1 MAAAPKSPGR
11 AASARYQAEVA
22 ASRARF
28 LSAEAIDPGTV
39 RRPILASW
47 RRSLGQNVAAD
58 KVQMS
63 YDRDVRH
70 DTRLGRSSA
79 PVLRAL
85 SERLEGQP
93 VSVVLTDQR
102 GLVLERLTGDRDLER
117 HLDRVLLAPGFSYA
131 EDVVGTNGI
140 GTALEMGGP
149 AHVFGHEH
157 YAEDLE
163 ELACAGVPIHD
174 PVSGR
179 LVGAIDLTCWRR
191 DSGSLLLTVAKTT
204 AEQIREALTADSDAS
219 QMRVFQEYLRASRH
233 GHGIVLAVHDDML
246 MINERGR
253 SSLEPA
259 DQTAVLAHAAEARSS
274 RQDRTV
280 AVDLPSGQRARLDC
294 RTVGGDDQAPGV
306 VVHVKLDPH
315 DLPDQE
321 HRRSMAAPM
330 ALPGLVGSAAQ
341 WRHACRKVEEAF
353 RAGEWLAVAGE
364 DGVGKLALLQ
374 AVHLRRFPVGR
385 YAVLDARTAPLGAE
399 WLSEVRREFRQSVD
413 TVILRHVDSL
423 DTRTARGLCD
433 VLRHARDIGG
443 DYQLD
448 AIEITTDEAPTL
460 SVLWLHGL
468 GADGHDFEPIV
479 PELRLRSPVRF
490 VFPHAPLR
498 RVTIN
503 GGMAMRAWYDILG
516 FDRHAR
522 EDAAGI
528 RASAAAV
535 TQLIDREVE
544 RGIPAERI
552 VLAGFSQGGA
562 VALHTALREPRPLAG
577 VMALSTYLP
586 LAPLLA
592 AERSAA
598 NAGIPIFMAHGT
610 STKCCRCR

>member
-321 HRRSMAAPM
+321 HRRSMTAPM
-330 ALPGLVGSAAQ
+330 ALPGWSAPPPSGDTPAARWRRRSEPVSGWPSRARTGSASWRCCRPCTCVGSRWVAT
-341 WRHACRKVEEAF
+341 RCSTHARRPWVPSGC
-353 RAGEWLAVAGE
+353 
-364 DGVGKLALLQ
+364 
-374 AVHLRRFPVGR
+374 RRF
-385 YAVLDARTAPLGAE
+385 
-399 WLSEVRREFRQSVD
+399 
-413 TVILRHVDSL
+413 
-423 DTRTARGLCD
+423 
-433 VLRHARDIGG
+433 
-443 DYQLD
+443 
-448 AIEITTDEAPTL
+448 
-460 SVLWLHGL
+460 
-468 GADGHDFEPIV
+468 
-479 PELRLRSPVRF
+479 
-490 VFPHAPLR
+490 
-498 RVTIN
+498 
-503 GGMAMRAWYDILG
+503 
-516 FDRHAR
+516 
-522 EDAAGI
+522 AASSG
-528 RASAAAV
+528 RASTPSSSA
-535 TQLIDREVE
+535 TW
-544 RGIPAERI
+544 
-552 VLAGFSQGGA
+552 
-562 VALHTALREPRPLAG
+562 TASTPGPLAACATCSATP
-577 VMALSTYLP
+577 VT
-586 LAPLLA
+586 
-592 AERSAA
+592 SAA
-598 NAGIPIFMAHGT
+598 IT
-610 STKCCRCR
+610 SRGWP